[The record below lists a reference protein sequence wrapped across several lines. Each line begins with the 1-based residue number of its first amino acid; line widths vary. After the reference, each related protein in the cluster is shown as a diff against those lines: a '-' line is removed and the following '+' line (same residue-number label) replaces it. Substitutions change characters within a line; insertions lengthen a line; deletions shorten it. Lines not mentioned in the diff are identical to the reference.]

1 MEELVFRISFF
12 HQDNY
17 FYSQFRF
24 KTILIGSFDFIILT
38 EDQLQ
43 KMDCDILLTT
53 EYIAI
58 KLLLKR

>member
-12 HQDNY
+12 HQDYY
-17 FYSQFRF
+17 FYSQLRF